1 MLCRICNFLV
11 QISDVPS
18 HIAGAVCCPV
28 GLCVQTSL
36 DTSVY
41 ASAGANGDGTQRPA
55 VCTGETRSLLRG
67 KDMEQ
72 ADRRRAKL
80 MSIVNY
86 LYLMPLRQHH
96 IASRSVAKIERTR
109 VINARRLLWRV
120 YTHLGHFLTIAA
132 KILGIFILKKRKF
145 HRNESSREWKF
156 LERSLPRNESSTE
169 AKVTRSECSTA
180 RKIHGNE
187 SYMCGLTAPG
197 NESAEERK
205 VRHSPLRA
213 DSA

>member
-1 MLCRICNFLV
+1 MDQQATILWIVHRCHRQLYHRKNGLKCCAEFAQNSQKWHAEFANHARRICNFLV

-86 LYLMPLRQHH
+86 LYLMPLCQHH

-109 VINARRLLWRV
+109 VINARRLL
-120 YTHLGHFLTIAA
+120 
-132 KILGIFILKKRKF
+132 
-145 HRNESSREWKF
+145 
-156 LERSLPRNESSTE
+156 
-169 AKVTRSECSTA
+169 
-180 RKIHGNE
+180 
-187 SYMCGLTAPG
+187 
-197 NESAEERK
+197 
-205 VRHSPLRA
+205 
-213 DSA
+213 